1 MNPELINPF
10 LQATYD
16 VCKQMFNIEIESREI
31 KKTEELYVGKELNV
45 LISIIGDVLG
55 SVTYSFPKETALE
68 LVNLLSGMNMQEI
81 DIFVTSALGEV
92 GNIISG
98 NAVSYLAKMNQKCDI
113 APPQVILG
121 ENRSISLA
129 NKESI
134 VITLQTKIGEFT
146 INLALKGN
154 II

>member
-1 MNPELINPF
+1 MNLELINPF

-16 VCKQMFNIEIESREI
+16 VCKQMFNLEIDSREI
-31 KKTEELYVGKELNV
+31 KRTEELYVSKEVNV
-45 LISIIGDVLG
+45 LISIVGDLSG
-55 SVTYSFPKETALE
+55 SVTFSFPKETALA
-68 LVNLLSGMNMQEI
+68 LVNSLSGMNMQDI

-98 NAVSYLAKMNQKCDI
+98 NAVSYLAKMNRKCDI

-134 VITLQTKIGEFT
+134 VITLHTGIGEFT
-146 INLALKGN
+146 INLTLKEN
-154 II
+154 

>member
-16 VCKQMFNIEIESREI
+16 VCKQMFNLEIENREI
-31 KKTEELYVGKELNV
+31 QKTEELYVGKELNV
-45 LISIIGDVLG
+45 LISILGDVSG

-68 LVNLLSGMNMQEI
+68 LVNVLSGMSMQEV

-98 NAVSYLAKMNQKCDI
+98 NAVSYLAKMNKKCDI

-121 ENRSISLA
+121 ENRSLSLA

-134 VITLQTKIGEFT
+134 VITLHTKIGEFSM
-146 INLALKGN
+146 NLTLKGS
-154 II
+154 